1 MLNLINQLRGFFRGL
16 WNYRWSGLLTAAVV
30 GLIGALIAAFLPNR
44 YEATAR
50 VYVDAQSI
58 LQDALKG
65 VAVQPSSAE
74 QMAMVSR
81 TLVSRPTIER
91 VMIAAQLH
99 LDSADVRGRERILDE
114 LTKDIEFK
122 AVGNNLQNNLFVIN
136 YKHKKAEVAKTVVQT
151 LVNIFVEQSLAGGRL
166 KAEQAER
173 FLNDQIKEY
182 ESRLLQSENS
192 LKEFKIKNMGLIP
205 GEGGRDYVSRI
216 QDLES
221 QLRQAR
227 LEYRQAENA
236 RDSVRRQLTGELPTL
251 GSGDDNPAAPNLPL
265 GPKVRTD
272 LEDRLDTS
280 EKRLE
285 ELRGRFTEE
294 HPDVIAARKVVESL
308 RNQRER
314 ERSEAKTI
322 ASNPIAA
329 QKNLI
334 ANPVYRDLR
343 AQLSDAETVL
353 ASQNAKLKDYEQRLA
368 EARDNAGLVPKVE
381 AELTQLSR
389 DYETNRVN
397 YQKLIQSREAVQI
410 SLKSSTSAGV
420 GEIRIVD
427 PPRVGQKPV
436 SPNRFSLMISALL
449 AAIAA
454 GVASAAARDQA
465 RPTFFDGRSLRS
477 FTGVPLL
484 GGVSFVTSA
493 VGRAKSRRD
502 LLAFSMGAALL
513 LLAFAAAIVFYGIR
527 QFQL

>member
-1 MLNLINQLRGFFRGL
+1 MLNIINTLRGILRGL
-16 WNYRWSGLLTAAVV
+16 WNYRWSGLLTAAVI
-30 GLIGALIAAFLPNR
+30 GLVGALLAAFWPNR

-81 TLVSRPTIER
+81 TLVSRPTLER
-91 VMIAAQLH
+91 VMLVAQLH
-99 LDSADVRGRERILDE
+99 LDAADVRGRERILDD
-114 LTKDIEFK
+114 LTKEVEFK

-136 YKHKKAEVAKTVVQT
+136 YKHRKPETAKTVVQA
-151 LVNIFVEQSLAGGRL
+151 LVNIFVEQSLAGGRI

-173 FLNDQIKEY
+173 FLNDQIKDY

-205 GEGGRDYVSRI
+205 GEGGRDYIARV

-221 QLRQAR
+221 QVRQAR
-227 LEYRQAENA
+227 LEVRQAQNA

-251 GSGDDNPAAPNLPL
+251 GSNEEQTSVLPS
-265 GPKVRTD
+265 GPKIRSDV
-272 LEDRLDTS
+272 EERLDVA
-280 EKRLE
+280 EKRLD
-285 ELRGRFTEE
+285 ELRSRFTEE
-294 HPDVIAARKVVESL
+294 HPDVVSGKKNVESL
-308 RNQRER
+308 RIQRDR
-314 ERSEAKTI
+314 EKIDVKSGGPNVSSRNI
-322 ASNPIAA
+322 V
-329 QKNLI
+329 
-334 ANPVYRDLR
+334 ANPVYRELR
-343 AQLSDAETVL
+343 VQLSDAEALL
-353 ASQNAKLKDYEQRLA
+353 ASQAAKLADYEQRLA
-368 EARDNAGLVPKVE
+368 QSRDNAGQVPKVE

-420 GEIRIVD
+420 GEIRIID

-436 SPNRFSLMISALL
+436 SPNRFAMMIAALL
-449 AAIAA
+449 ASLAA
-454 GVASAAARDQA
+454 GIGSAAARDQA

-493 VGRAKSRRD
+493 VGRGKTRRD
-502 LLAFSMGAALL
+502 LLAFSAGASCLI
-513 LLAFAAAIVFYGIR
+513 LAFIAAIVFYGIR
-527 QFQL
+527 HFSL

>member
-1 MLNLINQLRGFFRGL
+1 MLNLINQLKVIIRGL
-16 WNYRWSGLLTAAVV
+16 WNYRWSGLITAAII
-30 GLIGALIAAFLPNR
+30 GLIGALLAAFWPNR

-81 TLVSRPTIER
+81 TLVSRPTLER
-91 VMIAAQLH
+91 VMLVAQLH
-99 LDSADVRGRERILDE
+99 LDTADIRGRERILDE
-114 LTKDIEFK
+114 LTKEIEFK
-122 AVGNNLQNNLFVIN
+122 AVGNNVQNNLFVIN
-136 YKHKKAEVAKTVVQT
+136 YKHRKPETAKTVVQT
-151 LVNIFVEQSLAGGRL
+151 LVNIFVEQSLAGGRI

-173 FLNDQIKEY
+173 FLNDQIKDY

-221 QLRQAR
+221 QVRQAR
-227 LEYRQAENA
+227 LEVRQAQNA

-251 GSGDDNPAAPNLPL
+251 GSGDDSPALNVPI
-265 GPKVRTD
+265 GPRIRTD
-272 LEDRLDTS
+272 IEERLEAA
-280 EKRLE
+280 EKRLDDF
-285 ELRGRFTEE
+285 RSRFTEE
-294 HPDVIAARKVVESL
+294 HPDVIATRKAVETL
-308 RNQRER
+308 RGQRER
-314 ERSEAKTI
+314 EKADIKAGVT
-322 ASNPIAA
+322 NPSSPGR
-329 QKNLI
+329 NPV
-334 ANPVYRDLR
+334 ANPVYRELR
-343 AQLSDAETVL
+343 VQLSDAESLL
-353 ASQNAKLKDYEQRLA
+353 ASQSAKLADYEQRLTQ
-368 EARDNAGLVPKVE
+368 ARDSAGLVPKVE
-381 AELTQLSR
+381 ADLTQLSR

-436 SPNRFSLMISALL
+436 SPNRFAMMIAALMAS
-449 AAIAA
+449 IAA
-454 GVASAAARDQA
+454 GIGSAAARDQA

-493 VGRAKSRRD
+493 GGRGKTRRD
-502 LLAFSMGAALL
+502 LLAFSAGAASL
-513 LLAFAAAIVFYGIR
+513 LLAFVAAIVITGIR
-527 QFQL
+527 HFQL

>member
-1 MLNLINQLRGFFRGL
+1 MLNIINTLRGILRGL
-16 WNYRWSGLLTAAVV
+16 WNYRWSGLLTAAVI
-30 GLIGALIAAFLPNR
+30 GLVGALLAAFWPNR

-81 TLVSRPTIER
+81 TLVSRPTLER
-91 VMIAAQLH
+91 VMLVAQLH
-99 LDSADVRGRERILDE
+99 LDAADVRGRERILDD
-114 LTKDIEFK
+114 LTKEVEFK

-136 YKHKKAEVAKTVVQT
+136 YKHRKPETAKTVVQA
-151 LVNIFVEQSLAGGRL
+151 LVNIFVEQSLAGGRI

-173 FLNDQIKEY
+173 FLNDQIKDY

-205 GEGGRDYVSRI
+205 GEGGRDYIARV

-221 QLRQAR
+221 QVRQAR
-227 LEYRQAENA
+227 LEVRQAQNA

-251 GSGDDNPAAPNLPL
+251 GNSDEPMLNNPI
-265 GPKVRTD
+265 GPKVRSD
-272 LEDRLDTS
+272 IEERLDS
-280 EKRLE
+280 AEKKLE
-285 ELRGRFTEE
+285 EFRSRFTEE
-294 HPDVIAARKVVESL
+294 HPDVVAAKKNAESL
-308 RNQRER
+308 RSQRER
-314 ERSEAKTI
+314 EKLDIKTGVVPGQMTR
-322 ASNPIAA
+322 NPV
-329 QKNLI
+329 
-334 ANPVYRDLR
+334 ANPVYRELR
-343 AQLSDAETVL
+343 VQLSDAEALL
-353 ASQNAKLKDYEQRLA
+353 ASQAAKLADYEQRLA
-368 EARDNAGLVPKVE
+368 QSRDNAGQVPKVE

-420 GEIRIVD
+420 GEIRIID
-427 PPRVGQKPV
+427 PPRVSQKPV
-436 SPNRFSLMISALL
+436 SPNRFAMMIAALIGSL
-449 AAIAA
+449 AAGI
-454 GVASAAARDQA
+454 GSAAARDQA

-493 VGRAKSRRD
+493 VGRGKTRRD
-502 LLAFSMGAALL
+502 LLAFSAGASCLI
-513 LLAFAAAIVFYGIR
+513 LAFVAAIIFYGIR
-527 QFQL
+527 HFSL